1 MSSGYFAIHCPYCS
15 QLAGKP
21 VFTAIS
27 YWAKHPHH
35 NVPLFDVCT
44 RCGYAVTSNL
54 DGETVYG
61 RKAAKI
67 ILETHNDYAE
77 VQTYTVNELLDA
89 VVAPSV
95 REAQEEG
102 YGMQEHIPINTVED
116 VIKNSGFSFNAD
128 PSSCTDLDEKL
139 I

>member
-1 MSSGYFAIHCPYCS
+1 MSSGYFATHCPYCS
-15 QLAGKP
+15 QVEGKP
-21 VFTAIS
+21 VFAAIS
-27 YWAKHPHH
+27 YWAKHPHL

-44 RCGYAVTSNL
+44 RCGYTVTTNME
-54 DGETVYG
+54 DEAVYG

-77 VQTYTVNELLDA
+77 LQAETVNELLDL

-95 REAQEEG
+95 REKQEQG

-116 VIKNSGFSFNAD
+116 VIKNSGFPFDAD
-128 PSSCTDLDEKL
+128 PGSCADLDEKL

>member
-1 MSSGYFAIHCPYCS
+1 MSSGYFATHCPYCS
-15 QLAGKP
+15 QVEGNP

-27 YWAKHPHH
+27 YWAKDPHH
-35 NVPLFDVCT
+35 NVPLFDVCI
-44 RCGYAVTSNL
+44 RCGYTVTTNME
-54 DGETVYG
+54 DEAVYG

-77 VQTYTVNELLDA
+77 VQAETVNELLDL

-95 REAQEEG
+95 RKKQEQG

-116 VIKNSGFSFNAD
+116 VIKNSGFPFNAD
-128 PSSCTDLDEKL
+128 PGSCADLDEKL